1 MGSKDNPLKYFRE
14 EDVNNRPFVTRY
26 YNAGIHHG
34 ALAMPQFM
42 LDALEDEVRPGEG

>member
-1 MGSKDNPLKYFRE
+1 MAGKDKPVRYFRE
-14 EDVNNRPFVTRY
+14 EDADNRPFVTRY

-42 LDALEDEVRPGEG
+42 LDALEDPVVPGEA

>member
-1 MGSKDNPLKYFRE
+1 
-14 EDVNNRPFVTRY
+14 VTRY

-42 LDALEDEVRPGEG
+42 VDALEDAVRPEEA